1 MNDEE
6 WWGVAEAN
14 TLFFEYGAVETDY
27 LKNACPKM
35 AQAIETIG
43 HLRREVTPNLY
54 TSLIS
59 SIVAQQISS
68 KALDTVWGRFEQR
81 FDPMTPQ
88 RMAKVP
94 VEELQACGISMRK
107 ASYIAGITQ
116 QVADGSLNLEAL
128 HALPDDEV
136 CRQLSALRGIGV
148 WTAEMLMTFSM
159 QRPDV
164 MSYGDLAILRG
175 LRMLHRHRAITPKL
189 FAKYKRRY
197 SPYGSVASLY
207 LWAIASGEYEGYTD
221 PAQKKAAAK
230 R

>member
-1 MNDEE
+1 
-6 WWGVAEAN
+6 
-14 TLFFEYGAVETDY
+14 
-27 LKNACPKM
+27 
-35 AQAIETIG
+35 
-43 HLRREVTPNLY
+43 
-54 TSLIS
+54 
-59 SIVAQQISS
+59 
-68 KALDTVWGRFEQR
+68 
-81 FDPMTPQ
+81 
-88 RMAKVP
+88 VP